1 MISPRQISKHGP
13 TYSEFEKIVILKYI
27 SKGLYFFFFSDQTW
41 YDGQTVALRFNWG
54 GKHIGAAGG
63 GYSWLKCYPTAFCN
77 QRRVIIFSWFRTP
90 WFLLKYSAFPIKILS
105 CIYIGTIYI

>member
-63 GYSWLKCYPTAFCN
+63 GILDWN
-77 QRRVIIFSWFRTP
+77 VTP
-90 WFLLKYSAFPIKILS
+90 RLFAIKEE
-105 CIYIGTIYI
+105 